1 MKSLTEALVALA
13 GAMIFV
19 WIRHKEHKQSV
30 RLLISGAS
38 GMTGYSLAPDVAGV
52 VGWMGEPSAMFLI
65 CVSAYAVIDTAL
77 AIIADKGAI
86 LDIVKARVG
95 RK

>member
-1 MKSLTEALVALA
+1 MKSLTETFVALA

-19 WIRHKEHKQSV
+19 WLRHKEHKQSV
-30 RLLISGAS
+30 RLLIAGAS
-38 GMTGYSLAPDVAGV
+38 GMTGYALAPDVAGI
-52 VGWMGEPSAMFLI
+52 VGWMGEPSAMFLV
-65 CVSAYAVIDTAL
+65 CVFAYGVLDTAL
-77 AIIADKGAI
+77 AIVADKGAI